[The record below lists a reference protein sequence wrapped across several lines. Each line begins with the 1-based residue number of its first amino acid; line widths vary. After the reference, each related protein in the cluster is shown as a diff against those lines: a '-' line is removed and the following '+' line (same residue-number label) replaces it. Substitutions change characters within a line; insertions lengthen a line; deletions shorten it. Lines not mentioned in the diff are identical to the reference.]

1 MPMPDYQKMYLTL
14 LNKISDAIEELR
26 QAQAEAEEQYIDS
39 TEANLHLLQP
49 EKESSA
55 KK

>member
-1 MPMPDYQKMYLTL
+1 MPDYQKMYLTL
-14 LNKISDAIEELR
+14 FNKISGTIEELR
-26 QAQAEAEEQYIDS
+26 QAQTETEELYLDS
-39 TEANLHLLQP
+39 TEVNLHLLQP

>member
-1 MPMPDYQKMYLTL
+1 MPDYQKMYLTL
-14 LNKISDAIEELR
+14 FNKISDTIEELR
-26 QAQAEAEEQYIDS
+26 QAQAETEELYLDGM
-39 TEANLHLLQP
+39 EANLHLMQP

>member
-1 MPMPDYQKMYLTL
+1 MPDYQKMYLTL
-14 LNKISDAIEELR
+14 FNKISDTIEELR
-26 QAQAEAEEQYIDS
+26 QAQAETEERYLDGAEV
-39 TEANLHLLQP
+39 NLHLLQP

>member
-14 LNKISDAIEELR
+14 FNKISDTIEELR
-26 QAQAEAEEQYIDS
+26 QAQAETEELYLDG

>member
-1 MPMPDYQKMYLTL
+1 MPDYKKMYLTL
-14 LNKISDAIEELR
+14 FNKISDTIEELR
-26 QAQAEAEEQYIDS
+26 QTQAETEEQYLDS
-39 TEANLHLLQP
+39 VEANLHLLQP

>member
-1 MPMPDYQKMYLTL
+1 MPDYQKMYFTL
-14 LNKISDAIEELR
+14 FNKISDTIEELR
-26 QAQAEAEEQYIDS
+26 QAQAETEEQYLDG